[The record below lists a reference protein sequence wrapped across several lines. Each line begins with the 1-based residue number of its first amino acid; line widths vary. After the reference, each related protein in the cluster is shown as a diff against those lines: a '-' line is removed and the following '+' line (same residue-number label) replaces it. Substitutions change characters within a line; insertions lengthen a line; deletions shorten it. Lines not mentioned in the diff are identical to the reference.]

1 MGLTPIS
8 VINSIG
14 SPSTDIRLFTLND
27 ELTLEYDD
35 KVLLRFTPASAILI
49 PGLAS
54 NYEYIRDTA
63 IVHIID
69 KDCKC
74 LCSMNVYLHN

>member
-8 VINSIG
+8 VTNNIDSL
-14 SPSTDIRLFTLND
+14 STDIRLFTLND
-27 ELTLEYDD
+27 EFTLEYDD
-35 KVLLRFTPASAILI
+35 KVLLRFTPASAIFI
-49 PGLAS
+49 PSLAS

-63 IVHIID
+63 IVNIID

-74 LCSMNVYLHN
+74 LCTMNVYLHN

>member
-8 VINSIG
+8 VTNNINSL
-14 SPSTDIRLFTLND
+14 STDIRLFTLND

-35 KVLLRFTPASAILI
+35 KVLLKFTPAQATLI
-49 PGLAS
+49 PSLAS

-69 KDCKC
+69 KDC
-74 LCSMNVYLHN
+74 STMNVYLHN

>member
-8 VINSIG
+8 VTNNIDSL
-14 SPSTDIRLFTLND
+14 SDIRLFTLND

-35 KVLLRFTPASAILI
+35 KVLLRFTPASVILI
-49 PGLAS
+49 PSLAS

-63 IVHIID
+63 IVYIID

-74 LCSMNVYLHN
+74 LCTMNVYLHN